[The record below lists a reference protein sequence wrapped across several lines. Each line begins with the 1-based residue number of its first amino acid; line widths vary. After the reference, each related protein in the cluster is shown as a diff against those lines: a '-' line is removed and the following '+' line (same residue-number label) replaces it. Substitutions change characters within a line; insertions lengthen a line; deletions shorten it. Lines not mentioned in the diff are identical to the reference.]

1 MIAKKQHGETNISN
15 SEKSE
20 LKEYLS
26 DTYEVDKDNIKIN

>member
-1 MIAKKQHGETNISN
+1 MIQKKKIGKSNLSN

-26 DTYEVDKDNIKIN
+26 DVYEIDEDNIKVN